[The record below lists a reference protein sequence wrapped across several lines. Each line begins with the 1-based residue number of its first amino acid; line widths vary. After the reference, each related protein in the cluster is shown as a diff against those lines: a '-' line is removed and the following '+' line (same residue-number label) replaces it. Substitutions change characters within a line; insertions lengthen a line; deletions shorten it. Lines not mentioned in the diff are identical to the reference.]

1 MKILLT
7 GATGFLGSHLSR
19 RLVNDGHEVNAIR
32 RMSSSLSRVQDIAN
46 KIAWFMVKPNGV
58 IDSSAF
64 DDVDAI
70 IHTATAYGRK
80 GEATA
85 ELANTNTLIPLTL
98 LEAAIHH
105 GIRCFINTDSA
116 LPPNTNAYS
125 LSKAQFAQWG
135 QFIAARDKIQ
145 FINVRLEHIYG
156 PDDDETKFTY
166 YVINACL
173 KNQMKLS
180 LTEGLQS
187 RDFIYISD
195 VVEAYLVLI
204 NQCENNLAD
213 FSDIPLGSGTAT
225 TIRYLV
231 ETIHKLTNSS
241 TQLLFGE
248 LPLKPGEVMYSR
260 ADLSIMKG
268 LGWTPSTELSE
279 GLELTIR
286 SARQS

>member
-1 MKILLT
+1 
-7 GATGFLGSHLSR
+7 
-19 RLVNDGHEVNAIR
+19 
-32 RMSSSLSRVQDIAN
+32 
-46 KIAWFMVKPNGV
+46 MVLQS
-58 IDSSAF
+58 I
-64 DDVDAI
+64 
-70 IHTATAYGRK
+70 
-80 GEATA
+80 
-85 ELANTNTLIPLTL
+85 
-98 LEAAIHH
+98 
-105 GIRCFINTDSA
+105 SA
-116 LPPNTNAYS
+116 LIS
-125 LSKAQFAQWG
+125 LGGLILS
-135 QFIAARDKIQ
+135 
-145 FINVRLEHIYG
+145 
-156 PDDDETKFTY
+156 
-166 YVINACL
+166 INACL

-204 NQCENNLAD
+204 NQCENNLTD